1 MSVVVF
7 VTRYGLHST
16 SFFMGYLSANHIFIF
31 VCVCRSMMSS
41 MMSKASITSEISQNP
56 FNDSFDVLKEM
67 GEKE

>member
-1 MSVVVF
+1 
-7 VTRYGLHST
+7 
-16 SFFMGYLSANHIFIF
+16 
-31 VCVCRSMMSS
+31 MSS